1 MTLGCT
7 FVGVIDYQS
16 GLCGWV
22 DRLDTKTAA
31 GQRKMREIALAIQD
45 GTKAYLNRQVITI
58 SVISVG
64 LFILLFFKA

>member
-1 MTLGCT
+1 
-7 FVGVIDYQS
+7 
-16 GLCGWV
+16 
-22 DRLDTKTAA
+22 
-31 GQRKMREIALAIQD
+31 MREIALAIQD